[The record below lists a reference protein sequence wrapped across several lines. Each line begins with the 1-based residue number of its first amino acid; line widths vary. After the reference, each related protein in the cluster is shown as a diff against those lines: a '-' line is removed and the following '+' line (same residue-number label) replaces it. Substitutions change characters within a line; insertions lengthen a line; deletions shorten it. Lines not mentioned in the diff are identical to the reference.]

1 MKLSQMIIDLASDY
15 IDLGSTLEEKQNYL
29 NVVCI
34 AWNISLFPE
43 KSEKAALA
51 HFLDNYK
58 KNNPTESEKNIQNI
72 KRDME
77 FLIQKKRSLFLNS
90 KSPIEYAK
98 ITENDVEYKITVAYL
113 PKTTR
118 DPINDYS
125 NITKH

>member
-15 IDLGSTLEEKQNYL
+15 IDLGSTIEEKQNYL

-34 AWNISLFPE
+34 AWNISLF
-43 KSEKAALA
+43 SEKNAKDALA

-58 KNNPTESEKNIQNI
+58 KNNPSESEENIQNI

-77 FLIQKKRSLFLNS
+77 FLMQKKREMFPKP

-113 PKTTR
+113 PKTTA
-118 DPINDYS
+118 DPISDYS